1 MLYHTTW
8 LIAKLDPIKF
18 IFEKPSLSGRI
29 ARWQVLLSEFDIL
42 YESQKAIKGSVIA
55 DFLAK
60 RANEEYEPM
69 SFEFPNEDLMAILQI
84 EKEESLEGEGWKMYF
99 DGASNALGRGVGA
112 VLISPKG
119 NHCPFTAKLS
129 FDCTNNVA
137 EYEACVLG
145 LQAAIEKKIKG
156 LMVYGDS
163 SLVIC
168 QLNGE
173 WETRD
178 SKLVPYQEFIKGL
191 IEQFEEITFKHL
203 PREENYLADAL
214 VTLATMFKVNAN
226 AEAQLVKL
234 EVRESQAYCACV

>member
-42 YESQKAIKGSVIA
+42 YVSQKAIKGSAIA
-55 DFLAK
+55 DFLAE

-69 SFEFPNEDLMAILQI
+69 SFEFPDEDLMAVLQI
-84 EKEESLEGEGWKMYF
+84 EKKESLEEEGWKMYF

-112 VLISPKG
+112 VLISPEG

-129 FDCTNNVA
+129 FDCTNNMA

-145 LQAAIEKKIKG
+145 L
-156 LMVYGDS
+156 
-163 SLVIC
+163 
-168 QLNGE
+168 
-173 WETRD
+173 
-178 SKLVPYQEFIKGL
+178 
-191 IEQFEEITFKHL
+191 
-203 PREENYLADAL
+203 
-214 VTLATMFKVNAN
+214 
-226 AEAQLVKL
+226 
-234 EVRESQAYCACV
+234 